1 MSPLPTRMIDRWHS
15 RSEPG
20 PGQGVAYWH
29 VLFGADPGVRRQAQQ
44 VQERLSQFSGLH
56 MTPLRWLHMTTL
68 VVGPTEELSSSAL
81 DELTDRASRRASVI
95 EPTPVSLQKIIYH
108 PEAIMVGVDP
118 RAALQPLF
126 EALKDATREVTG
138 KAGLHEPKTWIPHVT
153 LCYST
158 AYQPAQ
164 PLIDVLGRELP
175 PCDATVST
183 VNLVVQEGAERR
195 WDWHPVA
202 EVRLG
207 RAEPVV
213 SRGQGPACS
222 A

>member
-1 MSPLPTRMIDRWHS
+1 MSPLPTKMIDRWHS

-20 PGQGVAYWH
+20 PGQGVVYWH
-29 VLFGADPGVRRQAQQ
+29 VLFGADPEVRRQAQR
-44 VQERLSQFSGLH
+44 VQEKLSRFSGLH

-68 VVGPTEELSSSAL
+68 VVGPTEGLSANALNELA
-81 DELTDRASRRASVI
+81 DKASRRVSLI
-95 EPTPVSLQKIIYH
+95 EPTSVSLKKIIYH

-118 RAALQPLF
+118 RTALQPLF
-126 EALKDATREVTG
+126 EALREATREVTG
-138 KAGLHEPKTWIPHVT
+138 KAGLHEPETWTPHVT

-164 PLIDVLGRELP
+164 PLIDALGRELS

-183 VNLVVQEGAERR
+183 VSLVVQEGAERR
-195 WDWHPVA
+195 WDWHPIAQVP
-202 EVRLG
+202 LG
-207 RAEPVV
+207 RAEPVG